1 MESVFYGF
9 EIIKQKIMSTEKDLN
24 YWKANAEEDYKQVP
38 ISVLRYI
45 TELEREVKNCSIPL
59 VSGCLPDESEL
70 SEALDT
76 AIYKSDCSTKPWIKE
91 FKEQLKLS
99 GYEIIET
106 NNR

>member
-1 MESVFYGF
+1 M
-9 EIIKQKIMSTEKDLN
+9 KRQ
-24 YWKANAEEDYKQVP
+24 
-38 ISVLRYI
+38 I
-45 TELEREVKNCSIPL
+45 TEDQFEKVRIHMRDTYDVAEHEWDEEELIEAIYELLVSKNESLHL

-70 SEALDT
+70 AEAVDT

-99 GYEIIET
+99 GYKIIES